1 MTSPTTGATAPA
13 VFNFQSLDVRAFADA
28 AGEPWFCAADVCAV
42 LGYRNPRTA
51 IANHCREKGVLKR
64 DTPTESGAQEMTF
77 INEGNLYRLIV
88 KSRKPEAQAFEQQV
102 MEEILPAIR
111 KTGRYEAKPYTTN
124 PTDTLTA
131 DEADLLRTTL
141 RDAVTQLPSEKRAS
155 FMVTAWSK
163 LKSHF
168 GVSYRSIPRGEFE
181 EALSLLARHIADR
194 IPAAALQAH
203 LSAPVPTFANR
214 RWFIV
219 VAPDGRE
226 TARPLAP
233 EDFITNLP
241 TFPAMLRDPGF
252 HVTDPELFEIL
263 RACTDRL
270 TSRMPATIRS
280 AA

>member
-1 MTSPTTGATAPA
+1 MT
-13 VFNFQSLDVRAFADA
+13 
-28 AGEPWFCAADVCAV
+28 
-42 LGYRNPRTA
+42 
-51 IANHCREKGVLKR
+51 
-64 DTPTESGAQEMTF
+64 
-77 INEGNLYRLIV
+77 
-88 KSRKPEAQAFEQQV
+88 
-102 MEEILPAIR
+102 
-111 KTGRYEAKPYTTN
+111 
-124 PTDTLTA
+124 
-131 DEADLLRTTL
+131 
-141 RDAVTQLPSEKRAS
+141 
-155 FMVTAWSK
+155 
-163 LKSHF
+163 
-168 GVSYRSIPRGEFE
+168 
-181 EALSLLARHIADR
+181 
-194 IPAAALQAH
+194 
-203 LSAPVPTFANR
+203 APVPTFANR